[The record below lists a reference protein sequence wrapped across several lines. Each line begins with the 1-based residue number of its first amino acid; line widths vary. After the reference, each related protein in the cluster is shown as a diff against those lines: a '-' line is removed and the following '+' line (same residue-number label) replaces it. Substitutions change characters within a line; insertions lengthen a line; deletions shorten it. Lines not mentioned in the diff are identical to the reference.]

1 MDTSALSR
9 LVAAAA
15 LCVLAVVGVHAEER
29 VALVIG
35 NSDYPAERLDNPQND
50 ATDMSAALRDAGF
63 KVITRTNANTREMRQ
78 AVREFGSELRRAD
91 VGLFYF
97 AGHGVQITGTN
108 YLVPV
113 AADIRNEADIEDL
126 SLDVNY
132 VLRTMEDAQVKVRIV
147 ILDACRN
154 NPYARAS
161 RSSLRGLA
169 PVNAASG
176 SFVAFATAP
185 GSVAADGQGRNG
197 LYTKHLL
204 ESLRQPDTEILHVFQ
219 RARAGVVRETGGK
232 QTPWEATSLLGEFRF
247 RGAATAEA
255 SGAAPAPTPVGPLTT
270 MPAGTASPAPP
281 PAQHVAMA
289 EPQREQPAQ
298 QPAPVMQSTQ
308 PAVQHSTLSYG
319 GVTSQVQK
327 SRTTQLDLVQMFGGP
342 NISTTDGEGTEVWVY
357 ERSVSETERR
367 NKSDGWQAAANLG
380 VFFSAAGISGGG
392 STGRSS
398 EAGSTTTSFR
408 SLTVIVKFNPNKT
421 VREYSV
427 RSSQF

>member
-9 LVAAAA
+9 FIAAVA
-15 LCVLAVVGVHAEER
+15 LCAFAVVGLHAEER

-35 NSDYPAERLDNPQND
+35 NSDYPTERLDNPQND

-63 KVITRTNANTREMRQ
+63 KVIVRTNANTREMRQ

-132 VLRTMEDAQVKVRIV
+132 VLRTMEDSQAKVRIV

-154 NPYARAS
+154 NPYSRSS

-169 PVNAASG
+169 PITVASG

-204 ESLRQPDTEILHVFQ
+204 ESLRQPDTEIQHVFQ
-219 RARAGVVRETGGK
+219 RARAGVVRETGGR

-247 RGAATAEA
+247 REVATAAGPGSATRPAGPATDTVPAGAA
-255 SGAAPAPTPVGPLTT
+255 AAPTLAAP
-270 MPAGTASPAPP
+270 
-281 PAQHVAMA
+281 
-289 EPQREQPAQ
+289 EPQREQAPQATFAQ
-298 QPAPVMQSTQ
+298 PNS
-308 PAVQHSTLSYG
+308 LSYG

-327 SRTTQLDLVQMFGGP
+327 SRTTQLELVQMFGGP
-342 NISTTDGEGTEVWVY
+342 SISTTDGEGTEVWVY

-367 NKSDGWQAAANLG
+367 NRSDGWQSAANLG
-380 VFFSAAGISGGG
+380 VFFSAAGAAGGG
-392 STGRSS
+392 PSGKSNESS
-398 EAGSTTTSFR
+398 STTTSFR

-421 VREYSV
+421 VKEYSV
-427 RSSQF
+427 RASQF

>member
-1 MDTSALSR
+1 MVTSAFCR
-9 LVAAAA
+9 FIAAAA
-15 LCVLAVVGVHAEER
+15 LCVFAVVGVHAEER

-35 NSDYPAERLDNPQND
+35 NSDYPTERLDNPQND
-50 ATDMSAALRDAGF
+50 ATDMAAALRDAGF
-63 KVITRTNANTREMRQ
+63 KVIERTNANTREMRQ

-132 VLRTMEDAQVKVRIV
+132 VLRTMEDSQAKVRIV

-154 NPYARAS
+154 NPYSRSS

-169 PVNAASG
+169 PITAASG

-219 RARAGVVRETGGK
+219 RARAGVVRETGGR

-247 RGAATAEA
+247 RDVATAAVPGAATKSAGPA
-255 SGAAPAPTPVGPLTT
+255 PDTTPAAAATAPAAAAPET
-270 MPAGTASPAPP
+270 
-281 PAQHVAMA
+281 
-289 EPQREQPAQ
+289 QREQAPLATVAQ
-298 QPAPVMQSTQ
+298 PNS
-308 PAVQHSTLSYG
+308 LSYG

-327 SRTTQLDLVQMFGGP
+327 SRTTQLELVQMFGGP
-342 NISTTDGEGTEVWVY
+342 SISTTDGEGTEVWVY

-367 NKSDGWQAAANLG
+367 TRSDGWQSAANLG
-380 VFFSAAGISGGG
+380 VFFSAGGIAGGG
-392 STGRSS
+392 SSGKSS
-398 EAGSTTTSFR
+398 DASSTTTSFR

-421 VREYSV
+421 VKEYSV
-427 RSSQF
+427 RASQF

>member
-1 MDTSALSR
+1 MDTSALFR
-9 LVAAAA
+9 FIAAVA
-15 LCVLAVVGVHAEER
+15 LCALAVAGGARAEER

-35 NSDYPAERLDNPQND
+35 NSDYPTERLDNPQND
-50 ATDMSAALRDAGF
+50 ATDMSAALREAGF
-63 KVITRTNANTREMRQ
+63 KVIVRTNASAREMRQ
-78 AVREFGSELRRAD
+78 AVREFGTELRRAD

-97 AGHGVQITGTN
+97 AGHGVQVTGTN

-132 VLRTMEDAQVKVRIV
+132 VLRTMEDAQAKVRIV

-154 NPYARAS
+154 NPYARSS

-169 PVNAASG
+169 PITAASG

-204 ESLRQPDTEILHVFQ
+204 ESMRQPDTEILHVFQ
-219 RARAGVVRETGGK
+219 RTRAGVVRETGGR
-232 QTPWEATSLLGEFRF
+232 QTPWEATSLLGEFHF
-247 RGAATAEA
+247 RAGAGAATAA
-255 SGAAPAPTPVGPLTT
+255 ALPSAATAGAGPATAQTAVQTAALDPPVDRRPQ
-270 MPAGTASPAPP
+270 APP
-281 PAQHVAMA
+281 A
-289 EPQREQPAQ
+289 EPQREQPLQAAAQ
-298 QPAPVMQSTQ
+298 PNS
-308 PAVQHSTLSYG
+308 LSYG

-327 SRTTQLDLVQMFGGP
+327 SRTTQLELLQMFGGP
-342 NISTTDGEGTEVWVY
+342 SISTTDGEGTEVWIY

-367 NKSDGWQAAANLG
+367 NRSEGWQSAANLG
-380 VFFSAAGISGGG
+380 VFFPGAGIAGGG
-392 STGRSS
+392 STGKASDAS
-398 EAGSTTTSFR
+398 STTTSFR

-421 VREYSV
+421 VKEYSV
-427 RSSQF
+427 RASQF

>member
-9 LVAAAA
+9 FIAAVA
-15 LCVLAVVGVHAEER
+15 LCALAVFGAHAEER

-35 NSDYPAERLDNPQND
+35 NSDYPTERLDNPQND
-50 ATDMSAALRDAGF
+50 ANDISAALRDAGF
-63 KVITRTNANTREMRQ
+63 KVIMRTNANTREMRQ
-78 AVREFGSELRRAD
+78 AVREFGNELRRAD

-132 VLRTMEDAQVKVRIV
+132 VLRTMEDAQAKVRIV

-154 NPYARAS
+154 NPYS
-161 RSSLRGLA
+161 RSSRSALRGLA
-169 PVNAASG
+169 PITAASG

-219 RARAGVVRETGGK
+219 RARAGVVRETAGR
-232 QTPWEATSLLGEFRF
+232 QTPWEATSLLGEFHF
-247 RGAATAEA
+247 RGVTTAAAA
-255 SGAAPAPTPVGPLTT
+255 PAAPAPAPVVPATT
-270 MPAGTASPAPP
+270 TTSAPP
-281 PAQHVAMA
+281 VAPPAVAMV
-289 EPQREQPAQ
+289 ETQREQPAQ
-298 QPAPVMQSTQ
+298 PVQPNS
-308 PAVQHSTLSYG
+308 LSYG

-327 SRTTQLDLVQMFGGP
+327 SRTTQLELLQMFGGP
-342 NISTTDGEGTEVWVY
+342 SISTTDGEGTEVWVY
-357 ERSVSETERR
+357 ERSVTETERR

-380 VFFSAAGISGGG
+380 GFFSAVGVAGGG
-392 STGRSS
+392 STGKSS
-398 EAGSTTTSFR
+398 ESSSTTTSFR

-421 VREYSV
+421 VKEYSV
-427 RSSQF
+427 RASQF